1 MKFFMYLEWNDHLT
15 TIRGC
20 LKPDSVVKT
29 FSLMFL

>member
-20 LKPDSVVKT
+20 LKPDSVVKM
-29 FSLMFL
+29 FSCF